1 MTAVDTNQNST
12 PNENMLARRT
22 CALVFALVLLGAL
35 TAHAQTTPTAHGVA
49 VAMADGS
56 TIELAVAG
64 LWSFRVTAIFDHS
77 AAGAALASPIVPA
90 SYSAYADFKTTSGPA
105 SFVGIAT
112 AFGEARI
119 DPTSGAFVLL
129 DAEQNV
135 LTQTPQLASLQTS
148 SSAFSF
154 ENSTTAVGTLASNAT
169 CASVFPSTDARGGR
183 RTSAHPNGLP
193 GSTQQSCCT
202 SCDADPECSFWVCAR
217 LFDRFWVVISNKHSR
232 AILLTFGCF

>member
-1 MTAVDTNQNST
+1 
-12 PNENMLARRT
+12 MLARRS

-35 TAHAQTTPTAHGVA
+35 TAAHAQTTPTAHGIA

-56 TIELAVAG
+56 TVELAVAG

-77 AAGAALASPIVPA
+77 AAGAPLVSPIVPA
-90 SYSAYADFKTTSGPA
+90 TYSAYADFKTTSGPA
-105 SFVGIAT
+105 AFVGIAT

-135 LTQTPQLASLQTS
+135 LTQTPQLATLQTS
-148 SSAFSF
+148 AAAFSF

-193 GSTQQSCCT
+193 GATQQSCCAA
-202 SCDADPECSFWVCAR
+202 CDADTECSFWVCV
-217 LFDRFWVVISNKHSR
+217 RFFIRYFYIWAVIFEQAS
-232 AILLTFGCF
+232 LTHPA